1 LLTRTSSVSKAER
14 GKTGV
19 VANRKALAVNN
30 SEYRPE
36 TAVRYF
42 GFAPILD
49 IEICD
54 VEWTPRKADLLAF
67 LLGDLGAGGNSKI
80 SLRIKPIRIFPM
92 RRIKAGAVCGE
103 LT

>member
-14 GKTGV
+14 GKSGV
-19 VANRKALAVNN
+19 VANWKALAVNN

-36 TAVRYF
+36 TTIGDF

-49 IEICD
+49 IETCN

-67 LLGDLGAGGNSKI
+67 ILGNLGA
-80 SLRIKPIRIFPM
+80 M
-92 RRIKAGAVCGE
+92 RVPY
-103 LT
+103 